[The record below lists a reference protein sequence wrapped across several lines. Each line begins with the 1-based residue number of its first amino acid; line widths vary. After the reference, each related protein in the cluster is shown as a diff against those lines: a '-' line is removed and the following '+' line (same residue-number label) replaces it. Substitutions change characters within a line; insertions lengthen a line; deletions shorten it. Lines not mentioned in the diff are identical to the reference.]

1 MSGWR
6 SRRVCELNSLSVHSS
21 QLIQYH
27 AFSFLDS
34 LERVTAARYMP
45 TDGGSDYHN
54 GLSRN
59 PDLFSL
65 LDDILRARLKTLGVS
80 EHRFKISTSMSRW
93 LHSYK
98 NTYLSSRRCYTRM
111 EDI

>member
-6 SRRVCELNSLSVHSS
+6 SRRVCESNSLSVYCRW
-21 QLIQYH
+21 LIQYFT
-27 AFSFLDS
+27 FSFLDS

-45 TDGGSDYHN
+45 TDGALDYHN
-54 GLSRN
+54 SFGQNSDSS
-59 PDLFSL
+59 P

-80 EHRFKISTSMSRW
+80 EHRFKISTSRSRW

-98 NTYLSSRRCYTRM
+98 NTYLSSRRCYT
-111 EDI
+111 